1 MPILEARGLT
11 KIFPGVVALDSVD
24 ITVELGEVHCIIGE
38 NGAGKS
44 TLIKCLTGVYTPE
57 TGDVVIAGETVGPHS
72 RSLFDR
78 IAYAPQEIDLFLNL
92 SVAENLFLPFESTG
106 ITGLISQGR
115 LESAARPI
123 LERFRIGVNPG
134 ELVRD
139 IPVSARQF
147 LQIARA
153 TLKEGYQVLILDEPT
168 TSLTARDAVTLF
180 DIVREIRAE
189 GKSVIFISHKLEEIF
204 EIGDVVSVFRNG
216 RNQARA
222 AVDDAS
228 IPWVISQMT
237 GGTVDQESTFRSE
250 ELGDDVLLHVDS
262 LTGRDFTD
270 VTLTLRKGEILGL
283 YGLVG
288 AGRSELMQA
297 VFGYLPVYSGTV
309 ALLGSPLPRG
319 NTYESIRRGLIYLS
333 EERRQMGIL
342 SMLSVRSNL
351 SILSLDRLRSAF
363 GLSRKKED
371 ALARE
376 IVARYDVKTPHLDQP
391 IQFLSGGNQQ
401 KVIIGRS
408 MAADP
413 KVIIFDE
420 PTKGIDVATKVEL
433 YRMMKRLAE
442 DRGVGIVLISSEIEE
457 IRRCANRVVVLYEGR
472 VAGEFGPETDQ
483 DEIMRA
489 VIDASPSEAKEM
501 K

>member
-1 MPILEARGLT
+1 MPVLEARGLT
-11 KIFPGVVALDSVD
+11 KIFPGVVALDSVN
-24 ITVELGEVHCIIGE
+24 ITVEPGEVHCIIGE

-57 TGDVVIAGETVGPHS
+57 AGDVIIGGETVASHN
-72 RSLFDR
+72 RSLFDQ

-92 SVAENLFLPFESTG
+92 SVAENLFLPFKSTG
-106 ITGLISQGR
+106 MTGLVNQRR

-123 LERFRIGVNPG
+123 LERFKIGVNPD
-134 ELVRD
+134 ELVRN

-168 TSLTARDAVTLF
+168 TSLAGRDVATLF
-180 DIVREIRAE
+180 DLVRQIRAE
-189 GKSVIFISHKLEEIF
+189 GKSVIFISHKLEELF
-204 EIGDVVSVFRNG
+204 EIGDVVSVFKNG
-216 RNQARA
+216 RNQAHA

-237 GGTVDQESTFRSE
+237 GGSVDQESTFRSE
-250 ELGDDVLLHVDS
+250 AVGDDVLLHVDS
-262 LTGRDFTD
+262 LTGRDFTN
-270 VTLTLRKGEILGL
+270 VSLTLRRGEILGL

-309 ALLGSPLPRG
+309 DLLGSPLPRCD
-319 NTYESIRRGLIYLS
+319 THESIKRGLIYLS

-342 SMLSVRSNL
+342 SMLSVRFNL
-351 SILSLDRLRSAF
+351 SILSLDGLRSAF

-371 ALARE
+371 DLARR
-376 IVARYDVKTPHLDQP
+376 IVARYNVKTPHLDQQ

-420 PTKGIDVATKVEL
+420 PTKGIDVATKVEI
-433 YRMMKRLAE
+433 YQMMKRLAE

-457 IRRCANRVVVLYEGR
+457 LRRCANRVAVLYQGR
-472 VAGEFGPETDQ
+472 ITGEFWPDADQ